1 MHLSDDSLM
10 RDFAAACDV
19 VEKVMRKR
27 DIVEG
32 GTGYG
37 WSLPLELI
45 EPDPAML
52 EAARQSALAFFLRLG
67 DLLGDGPKRPLT
79 AREVAERE
87 D

>member
-52 EAARQSALAFFLRLG
+52 EAARQSANRVSLSSRRTG
-67 DLLGDGPKRPLT
+67 QGSG
-79 AREVAERE
+79 
-87 D
+87 